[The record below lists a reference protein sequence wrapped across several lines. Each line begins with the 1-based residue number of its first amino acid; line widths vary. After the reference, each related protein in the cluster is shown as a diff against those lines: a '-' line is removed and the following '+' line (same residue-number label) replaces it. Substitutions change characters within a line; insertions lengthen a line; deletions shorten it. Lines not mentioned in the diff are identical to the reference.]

1 MSRNKKPLPVFRGVT
16 ISGISADG
24 RAVGR
29 VDDLV
34 VFVPFVVP
42 GDVVDVQVTRK
53 KNKYCEGS
61 CIAILSES
69 PMRDKPFCEYFGV
82 CGGCRWQN
90 MKYSEQLARKQQ
102 IVSDALRRIGKV
114 ELPELRPI
122 IGSEAT
128 REYRNKLE
136 FGFSDKRWLTRE
148 EIDSGTTYSDMS
160 AVGFHVPGAF
170 DKIIDIDCCHLMD
183 DWQNSVRRW
192 VRSYARD
199 HHLPFFNIRRH
210 EGLLRNMM
218 LRRTTTGETM
228 ILLQFHIVSPADEAQ
243 AMALLKALSAA
254 FPDTTSLLY
263 ANNLKLNDTIG
274 DLELHTYAGRDCIYE
289 SMGHLRFK
297 IGGKSFFQTNTRQAI
312 RLYDVVAGFAGL
324 TGAETVYDLYTG
336 TGTIA
341 LYVARRARR
350 VVGIEYVEDAVSDA
364 RENAE
369 LNGIDNAEFF
379 AGDMRLVL
387 TSDFIALHGGTPDV
401 MITDPPRAG
410 MHPDVVETILR
421 AAPRRIVYVSC
432 NPATQARD
440 LAALDAAYA
449 VAAVQPVDMFPQTQH
464 VENVCLLER
473 RQP

>member
-1 MSRNKKPLPVFRGVT
+1 MSRNKKPLPIFENVM
-16 ISGISADG
+16 ISGVSADG

-42 GDVVDVQVTRK
+42 GDVVDIQVTRK

-61 CIAILSES
+61 CIAIHTES
-69 PMRDKPFCEYFGV
+69 PLRDKPFCEYFGV

-102 IVSDALRRIGKV
+102 IVSDALHRIGKV

-122 IGSEAT
+122 IGSDAQ

-148 EIDSGTTYSDMS
+148 EIDSGVTYSDMS

-170 DKIIDIDCCHLMD
+170 DKIIDIRCCHLMD
-183 DWQNSVRRW
+183 DWQNRVRCW
-192 VRSYARD
+192 VGDYARS
-199 HHLPFFNIRRH
+199 HGLPFFNIRRR
-210 EGLLRNMM
+210 EGLLRGMM

-228 ILLQFHIVSPADEAQ
+228 ILLQFHILTPEDESQ
-243 AMALLKALSAA
+243 AMALLSGLSSA
-254 FPDTTSLLY
+254 FPETTSLLY
-263 ANNLKLNDTIG
+263 VNNLKPNDTIG
-274 DLELHTYAGRDCIYE
+274 DLEVRTYAGRDCIYE
-289 SMGHLRFK
+289 RMGDLQFK
-297 IGGKSFFQTNTRQAI
+297 IGGKSFFQTNTQQAI
-312 RLYDVVAGFAGL
+312 KLYDVVASFAGL
-324 TGAETVYDLYTG
+324 TGSETLYDLYTG

-341 LYVARRARR
+341 LYVARRAHR
-350 VVGIEYVEDAVSDA
+350 VVGIEYVEDAVGDA
-364 RENAE
+364 RENAK

-387 TSDFIALHGGTPDV
+387 NADFIAQHGTPDV

-410 MHPDVVETILR
+410 MHPDVVATILR

-440 LAALDAAYA
+440 LAALDVAYC
-449 VAAVQPVDMFPQTQH
+449 VKAVQPVDMFPQTQH

-473 RQP
+473 RAL